1 MPRFG
6 PPFKTATNEPQLMEM
21 TLMLNTRVK
30 FPHLDEV
37 IPVTELLFFY
47 WMEEVHLMK
56 GEGLDPTIFTNL
68 GYEYHYRNE
77 LTQEVTTF
85 NPDDLKLGFDT
96 KIESGK
102 FYRQHRFKFS
112 YYCESVEGEQMTM
125 VLVESYQ
132 HGMLFQARLTGR
144 LCDSKY
150 YIEIADQKEIE
161 RLKHMYDRL
170 MQSGMLGAS

>member
-1 MPRFG
+1 
-6 PPFKTATNEPQLMEM
+6 
-21 TLMLNTRVK
+21 MLNTRVK